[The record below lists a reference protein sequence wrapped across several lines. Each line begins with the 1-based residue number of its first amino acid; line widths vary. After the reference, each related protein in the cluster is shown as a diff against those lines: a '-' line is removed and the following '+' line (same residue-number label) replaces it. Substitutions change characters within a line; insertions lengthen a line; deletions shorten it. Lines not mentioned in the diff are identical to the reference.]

1 MSVTSLELRSEITPA
16 GQLRL
21 SLEEREVA
29 PPGPDEVVVRVEA
42 APINP
47 ADLALL
53 IGPADLATLS
63 SEGTV
68 ERPVTTA
75 TVPDR
80 LVRLAAARAGKSLA
94 LGLEGAGVV
103 VEAGANTQHLLG
115 KVVSSGAGQMYTQYR
130 RLPVSDV
137 VPFPD
142 GITAAQ
148 GASAYVNPLTA
159 LGMLSTMRVEGHSAL
174 VHTAA
179 ASNLGQMLN
188 KLCIAD
194 GVQLVNV
201 VRSAEQ
207 EEILRAI
214 GATHIAN
221 STNPDFREQLTT
233 AISQTGA
240 TLAFDAVGGGPLGG
254 QILAAMESALVAKSP
269 PRGPYGSPVHKQLYI
284 YGRLDRSSTTTP
296 PSVGMAW
303 GIEGWLLPY
312 HLTRI
317 GPEETRRLR
326 GRVAREITTTFASA
340 YTSEISFAEALE
352 PEVIRRYHRAATGK
366 KYLLKPHSY

>member
-29 PPGPDEVVVRVEA
+29 APGPDEVVVRVEA

-47 ADLALL
+47 ADLAELL
-53 IGPADLATLS
+53 GPADVATLS
-63 SEGTV
+63 SEGTAAQ
-68 ERPVTTA
+68 PVTTA

-80 LVRLAAARAGKSLA
+80 LVPFTAGRAGKSLA
-94 LGLEGAGVV
+94 VGLEGAGVV
-103 VEAGANTQHLLG
+103 VDAGANAQHLLG
-115 KVVSSGAGQMYTQYR
+115 KVVSSGAGRMYTQYR
-130 RLPVSDV
+130 KLQASDI
-137 VPFPD
+137 VPFPE
-142 GITAAQ
+142 GVTPQQ

-159 LGMLSTMRVEGHSAL
+159 LGMVSTLRREGHSAL

-194 GVQLVNV
+194 GVQVVNV

-214 GATHIAN
+214 GATYVVN
-221 STNPDFREQLTT
+221 STNPDFREQLKT
-233 AISQTGA
+233 AIGETGA
-240 TLAFDAVGGGPLGG
+240 TIAFDAVGGGPLGG
-254 QILAAMESALVAKSP
+254 QILAAMEAGLVAKAP

-284 YGRLDRSSTTTP
+284 YGRLDRSATATP

-303 GIEGWLLPY
+303 GIGGWLLPY

-317 GPEETRRLR
+317 GPQGTRELR
-326 GRVAREITTTFASA
+326 NRVAREITTTFASG
-340 YTSEISFAEALE
+340 YTSEISLAEALD
-352 PEVIRRYHRAATGK
+352 PDLIRRCHRAATGE
-366 KYLLKPHSY
+366 KYLLRPHSD

>member
-1 MSVTSLELRSEITPA
+1 MSVTSLELRSEITST
-16 GQLRL
+16 GQLRI
-21 SLEEREVA
+21 SLEEQDVA
-29 PPGPDEVVVRVEA
+29 PPGPEEVLVRVEA

-47 ADLALL
+47 ADLAVLL
-53 IGPADLATLS
+53 GPADVATLT
-63 SEGTV
+63 SEGTA

-75 TVPDR
+75 RVPDR
-80 LVRLAAARAGKSLA
+80 LVPLAAARLGRSLA
-94 LGLEGAGVV
+94 VGLEGAGVV
-103 VEAGANTQHLLG
+103 VDAGANARHLLG
-115 KVVSSGAGQMYTQYR
+115 KVVSSGAGRMYTQYR
-130 RLPVSDV
+130 KLRASDV
-137 VPFPD
+137 VPFPE
-142 GITAAQ
+142 GVTPQQ

-159 LGMLSTMRVEGHSAL
+159 LGMVSTMRREGHSAL

-179 ASNLGQMLN
+179 ASNLGQMFN

-207 EEILRAI
+207 EGSLRAI
-214 GATHIAN
+214 GATYVVN
-221 STNPDFREQLTT
+221 STNPDFRRQLTT

-254 QILAAMESALVAKSP
+254 QILVAMEAALVAKSP

-284 YGRLDRSSTTTP
+284 YGRLDRSATTTP

-303 GIEGWLLPY
+303 GIGGWLLPY

-317 GPEETRRLR
+317 GPQETRELR
-326 GRVAREITTTFASA
+326 NRVAREITTTFASG
-340 YTSEISFAEALE
+340 YTGEISLAEALD
-352 PEVIRRYHRAATGK
+352 PEVIRRCHRAATGE
-366 KYLLKPHSY
+366 KYLLRPHSD